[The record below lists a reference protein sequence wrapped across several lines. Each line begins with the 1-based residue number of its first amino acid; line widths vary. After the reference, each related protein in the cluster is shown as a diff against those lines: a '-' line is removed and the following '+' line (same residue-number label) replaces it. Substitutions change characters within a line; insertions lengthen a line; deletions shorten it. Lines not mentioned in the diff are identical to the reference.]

1 MNQRWT
7 LNVEDFGPIA
17 KASIEI
23 GPLLLFVGDNNS
35 GKSYLMSLLWGI
47 LELGG
52 SLFPNLIPKSAR
64 YKRCDEWLERQG
76 DASSFDLTEEAQGLL
91 LAWFNEL
98 LTLKRNELLHNIF
111 NHECPIG
118 SVSISNLKWV
128 APIKVSTSHKEG
140 FARLHFGGGIFITS
154 IAGDVPTPSERYPIL
169 RYLCKR
175 LIIDHEVTRRNPRIR
190 PHAGQLYLPA
200 SRTGFMLTYKT
211 LVGNLLSERL
221 EAELDSEDSGEDNRT
236 RFALPTA
243 RFLQSL
249 VQLEVKEKGPLS
261 ALARRLETQILRG
274 ELRKDTSPTPNY
286 HYRPAGTTTDLPMR
300 MTSSLVTELAPI
312 VLFLKSDERYRLM
325 IIEEPEAHL
334 HLEMQR
340 LMARIMAQLVNQ
352 GTAVWLTTHSDTLLQ
367 QINVL
372 LQLYSHPS
380 HEEWMKRFG
389 YTLGELLSP
398 NDVRA
403 YQFQINSAG
412 RTEVHALSV
421 TPYGIAAETFNSSIA
436 ALTEE
441 VLALQTEV
449 PHAE

>member
-47 LELGG
+47 LSLGR
-52 SLFPNLIPKSAR
+52 SLFPKTAPTSPSYEACDAWLCRQLPSAQF
-64 YKRCDEWLERQG
+64 E
-76 DASSFDLTEEAQGLL
+76 LTDEAQGLL

-98 LTLKRNELLHNIF
+98 LMEKRVELVRKVF
-111 NHECPIG
+111 NHDCPIG
-118 SVSISNLKWV
+118 SVSISDLKWN
-128 APIKVSTSHKEG
+128 VSRQVSFLRDKDQALVEFDRQAVHTLFLGEG
-140 FARLHFGGGIFITS
+140 
-154 IAGDVPTPSERYPIL
+154 GDRIGRYNVL
-169 RYLCKR
+169 RHLCQC
-175 LIIDHEVTRRNPRIR
+175 LIIYYGFFQAP
-190 PHAGQLYLPA
+190 LYLPA

-211 LVGNLLSERL
+211 LVGNLLNERL
-221 EAELDSEDSGEDNRT
+221 EGLIDSGENTEDNRT
-236 RFALPTA
+236 RFSLPTA

-249 VQLEVKEKGPLS
+249 VQLEVNENGPLLEI
-261 ALARRLETQILRG
+261 AHRLETQVLRG
-274 ELRKDTSPTPNY
+274 ELRKDKSPTPNY
-286 HYRPAGTTTDLPMR
+286 LYRPIGSTTDLPMR

-312 VLFLKSDERYRLM
+312 VLFLKSEEGHELL

-340 LMARIMAQLVNQ
+340 LMTRIMTQLVNQ

-380 HEEWMKRFG
+380 REEWMKRFG